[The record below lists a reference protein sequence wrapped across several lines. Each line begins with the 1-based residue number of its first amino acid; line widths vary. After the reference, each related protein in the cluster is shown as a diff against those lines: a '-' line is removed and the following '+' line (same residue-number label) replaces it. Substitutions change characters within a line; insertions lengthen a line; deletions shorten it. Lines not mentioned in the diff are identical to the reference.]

1 MPEREIYSGLAET
14 IKHACLADAEF
25 FEYLE
30 AHMEKI
36 LALDQTACE
45 HIAEKN
51 CSIKYHVVMKDER
64 ETGLREVLNLGHTVG
79 RAVETVSEYR
89 LLHGEAV
96 AIGLAAE
103 VRLSQKMGYMTD
115 AQAERVIALL
125 KRAKLPTEIPLYID
139 REKLVKKLYTD
150 KKVAGWKTAFR
161 SAEWDWRNCMFW

>member
-1 MPEREIYSGLAET
+1 MNQ
-14 IKHACLADAEF
+14 
-25 FEYLE
+25 LE
-30 AHMEKI
+30 AHMEEI

-115 AQAERVIALL
+115 AQAERVMGVGLFAPLATGAPRALVQNGIG
-125 KRAKLPTEIPLYID
+125 EIVCFGENVYATPVSEETA
-139 REKLVKKLYTD
+139 REIIMQL
-150 KKVAGWKTAFR
+150 
-161 SAEWDWRNCMFW
+161 

>member
-1 MPEREIYSGLAET
+1 MDE
-14 IKHACLADAEF
+14 
-25 FEYLE
+25 
-30 AHMEKI
+30 I
-36 LALDQTACE
+36 LALDPAACE

-96 AIGLAAE
+96 SIGLVAE
-103 VRLSQKMGYMTD
+103 VKLSQQLGYMTQEQVD
-115 AQAERVIALL
+115 RVIALL
-125 KRAKLPTEIPLYID
+125 KRAKLPTAIPYYID

-150 KKVAGWKTAFR
+150 KKVRDGKLRFVLQDGIGAIVCFGENVYATPISEETAR
-161 SAEWDWRNCMFW
+161 EIIMQL